1 MRRQASARCARVAAS
16 SSSADAAG
24 PRGAAAGR
32 AVVPGPPDG
41 DAGVPADAA
50 AGDDGGGCA
59 GPGRAAGAVPGTGVH
74 ADAADEA
81 PVPPALE
88 PEAGAGVLRPAPVD
102 VGPVGASSSDEPG
115 WSCDA

>member
-1 MRRQASARCARVAAS
+1 M
-16 SSSADAAG
+16 
-24 PRGAAAGR
+24 
-32 AVVPGPPDG
+32 PGPPDG
-41 DAGVPADAA
+41 DAGVPADAP
-50 AGDDGGGCA
+50 AGADGGGCA

-102 VGPVGASSSDEPG
+102 VGPAGASSSGEPG